1 MRKSFGHRTLASGV
15 RRRNPRRHDATMC
28 VSPVC
33 SQPLSSDATK
43 TLNHTQMVTEQRGWV
58 GEGVRGVPPSPGRRW
73 CPAVSPAPCAWSS
86 PAAAASFPGTEPSSL
101 PPLLFSDLGGGR
113 SSRLL
118 SRILSRQKK
127 VRRSSFAPGLSVSSF
142 STAVQEFLWVRVP
155 DIIIIITRL
164 TNGWNLGQRTL

>member
-1 MRKSFGHRTLASGV
+1 MGGGGG
-15 RRRNPRRHDATMC
+15 PRMSES
-28 VSPVC
+28 V
-33 SQPLSSDATK
+33 
-43 TLNHTQMVTEQRGWV
+43 
-58 GEGVRGVPPSPGRRW
+58 GVPPSPGRRW

-101 PPLLFSDLGGGR
+101 PPLLFSDLGGGKR

-118 SRILSRQKK
+118 SHILNRQKK

-164 TNGWNLGQRTL
+164 TTG